1 MDMQRISTLAVTLMV
16 ITLMFIGAAGSAPGW
31 AAERFF
37 AAIEDLPVMPGLEQV
52 PDAGVSFDKPQ
63 GRIVE
68 AAASGDVTQ
77 EAVQAF
83 YTAVLPQLGWDA
95 AGEGRYLRD
104 GERLVL
110 SLSASGRTLTVRF
123 SLFPD

>member
-1 MDMQRISTLAVTLMV
+1 MDKQRISTLAVTLAV
-16 ITLMFIGAAGSAPGW
+16 LAAAWSAPGW
-31 AAERFF
+31 AADRFF

-52 PDAGVSFDKPQ
+52 PGAGVSFDKPQ

-68 AAASGDVTQ
+68 AAASGDVSP
-77 EAVQAF
+77 EAVRAF
-83 YTAVLPQLGWDA
+83 YSAVLPQLGWDS

-110 SLSASGRTLTVRF
+110 SFSASGSASGRTLTVRF

>member
-1 MDMQRISTLAVTLMV
+1 MDTRRIFTLAVTLAV
-16 ITLMFIGAAGSAPGW
+16 LAAVCSVPGR
-31 AAERFF
+31 AAEQFF

-52 PDAGVSFDKPQ
+52 PGAGVSFDKPQ

-68 AAASGDVTQ
+68 AAASGDVSRA
-77 EAVQAF
+77 AVRAF

-95 AGEGRYLRD
+95 AGDGRYLRD

-110 SLSASGRTLTVRF
+110 SFGASGDATGRTLTVRF